1 MLTHTERTQVV
12 RAEAVSLRERPRN
25 DCTVCAEQGYP
36 NRHECDLNCHQSEK
50 WAEED

>member
-1 MLTHTERTQVV
+1 MLTHAERTQINQ
-12 RAEAVSLRERPRN
+12 AETVSLREPELN
-25 DCTVCAEQGYP
+25 DCDVCAERGYP